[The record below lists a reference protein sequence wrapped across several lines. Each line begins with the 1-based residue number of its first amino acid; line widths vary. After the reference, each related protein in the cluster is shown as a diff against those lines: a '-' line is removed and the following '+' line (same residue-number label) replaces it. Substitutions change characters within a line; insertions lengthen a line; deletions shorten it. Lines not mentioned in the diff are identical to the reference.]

1 METLNKILAEYKKTY
16 ANYETIHDYKV
27 IKDLEE
33 DYNNLVDLRNRIKN
47 STDEE
52 MPNTYEEDHITLD
65 HILDLLEIM
74 LRKSKRYK
82 VVCDNQGGEFG
93 MNRNYTLD
101 QWRKQA
107 IEWCYHDENFGM
119 MKEIY
124 EIDDQD
130 LLDDIAEIWDIEFAE
145 MEDGDEMKNM
155 DYADFEDITTDKMF
169 EDCFDKEAYEENK
182 AKWKTGE

>member
-1 METLNKILAEYKKTY
+1 MGTLNRVLAEYKKTY
-16 ANYETIHDYKV
+16 ADYETIHDYKV
-27 IKDLEE
+27 VKDLEE

-82 VVCDNQGGEFG
+82 VVCDNQGGDFG
-93 MNRNYTLD
+93 KGRNYTLD

-107 IEWCYHDENFGM
+107 MKWCYADENFGI

-124 EIDDQD
+124 EIEDED

-145 MEDGDEMKNM
+145 MEVGDEMEKG
-155 DYADFEDITTDKMF
+155 DYTDLEDITVDKMF
-169 EDCFDKEAYEENK
+169 EECFDKEAYEENK
-182 AKWKTGE
+182 AKWES